1 MYEWV
6 YKYVYNLVT
15 VTLRRYI
22 VVVVFIVFAA
32 TAFKAV
38 VVVIVVAVFGNHRN
52 RQANNF

>member
-15 VTLRRYI
+15 VTLRRY